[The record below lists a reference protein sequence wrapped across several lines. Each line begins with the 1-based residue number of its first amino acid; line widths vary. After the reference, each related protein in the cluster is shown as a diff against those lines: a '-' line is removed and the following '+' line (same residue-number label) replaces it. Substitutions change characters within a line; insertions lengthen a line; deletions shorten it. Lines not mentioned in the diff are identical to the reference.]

1 MSFSRGFSA
10 LRPAW
15 KKALGGA
22 AALAVVAAATVDA
35 GVEPAMTEGETRGL
49 RDMLASIER
58 KMTVI
63 EAKLKDGGVAKQGD
77 VVAVNRCKDDF
88 HFLADQT
95 SEKVKMIA
103 KNCRY
108 YTEAFSPKAV
118 PAFYDLSGITEVRP
132 VDVGERETGEGVTC

>member
-1 MSFSRGFSA
+1 MSFSRAVSA

-35 GVEPAMTEGETRGL
+35 GVVEPAMTEGETRGL
-49 RDMLASIER
+49 RAMLASIER

-63 EAKLKDGGVAKQGD
+63 EAKLKDGVAKQGD

-95 SEKVKMIA
+95 SEKVKLMA
-103 KNCRY
+103 KSCRY

-132 VDVGERETGEGVTC
+132 VDVGEGETGEGGV